1 MSETL
6 SMQHIG
12 TGHQSKLVVDVVQSL
27 DVNFGPIK
35 MVNELGFSLSKDH
48 TKKEKK
54 GARS

>member
-12 TGHQSKLVVDVVQSL
+12 TGHQSKLVLDVVQSL